1 MQYESW
7 DLLSCLSMLDLRRLA
22 VFREVAD
29 QASFSA
35 AALELGYTQSVVSHH
50 VAQLEREVGV
60 TLVERGRRPVRLTPA
75 GERLHAHAGTILGAS
90 RAAEADLRAVAG
102 LAAGTLRIGAFL
114 TACASF
120 VPAAIGAFTSEHPG
134 VDVRLDQLEPPASVP
149 RLIDG
154 ELDLAVVFID
164 EDRAQDPRLESRKL
178 ADDPYR
184 VALPPG
190 HRLARRRQ
198 VRLAELRD
206 ERFCAPRPQGGGL
219 QYRAMLERLCEPA
232 GFAPDFAYAV
242 NDVTVARGFVAAGL
256 AVAVMPDMTIPH
268 PRPDVAVKPLADIE
282 PSRTVHALWVRDRL
296 TPGIRPMVAAL
307 EGAAPRLV
315 ARAGM

>member
-1 MQYESW
+1 
-7 DLLSCLSMLDLRRLA
+7 MLDLRRLA

-50 VAQLEREVGV
+50 VAQLEREVGI

-75 GERLHAHAGTILGAS
+75 GERLHAHAGTILGAA

-102 LAAGTLRIGAFL
+102 LEAGTLRVGAFL

-120 VPAAIGAFTSEHPG
+120 VPVAVAAFAAEHPG
-134 VDVRLDQLEPPASVP
+134 VDVRLDQLEPPVSVP

-154 ELDLAVVFID
+154 EIDLAVVFVD
-164 EDRAQDPRLESRKL
+164 EGDALDPRLESRKL

-184 VALPPG
+184 VALPPR
-190 HRLARRRQ
+190 HRLARRREI
-198 VRLAELRD
+198 RLEELRQ
-206 ERFCAPRPQGGGL
+206 ERFSAPRAVGGGL
-219 QYRAMLERLCEPA
+219 RYRTMLERLC

-242 NDVTVARGFVAAGL
+242 DDVTVARGLVAAGL
-256 AVAVMPDMTIPH
+256 TVAVMPDMTIAH
-268 PRPDVAVKPLADIE
+268 PRADVAVKPIQGIA
-282 PSRTVHALWVRDRL
+282 PSRAIHALWVRDRV
-296 TPGIRPMVAAL
+296 TPGVRPMVAAL
-307 EGAAPRLV
+307 AAAAP
-315 ARAGM
+315 